1 MFGGAPTFPSYLL
14 PLALVFFCACGNTS
28 TDAEAEGTPT
38 AQTAKTEATQ
48 AEIPTVT
55 LHTATSGRLPLRRQA
70 TGKLRARREVVLKSR
85 AGGEVLTAPTEGTYY
100 KEGALLLATAPRPLE
115 LARDRATV
123 ELEAA
128 AFRERDLLLRLST
141 NLPPG
146 DSMSIT
152 DLARANIHIQSGIP
166 AAEVALAEAEYQ
178 LSLAQLY
185 APFSGRAADV
195 KVQAGA
201 RVGPGE
207 EICTL
212 TDPNSLE
219 VEFSLLE
226 QELASTQVLRPRS
239 AELQSKVFVSP
250 VANPELRLPATLD
263 ILNPKVGPGGLLRVR
278 ARLRNYAKA
287 GLYPGMNVTVTLET
301 LAPSAILLPKSAVV
315 ERSGRTLVFAYDAE
329 SGRAKWLYVTVGFE
343 NDELVG
349 VVEGVE
355 ADQSII
361 IEGNFTLD
369 HDSRVRV
376 KQ

>member
-1 MFGGAPTFPSYLL
+1 
-14 PLALVFFCACGNTS
+14 
-28 TDAEAEGTPT
+28 
-38 AQTAKTEATQ
+38 
-48 AEIPTVT
+48 
-55 LHTATSGRLPLRRQA
+55 
-70 TGKLRARREVVLKSR
+70 
-85 AGGEVLTAPTEGTYY
+85 
-100 KEGALLLATAPRPLE
+100 
-115 LARDRATV
+115 
-123 ELEAA
+123 
-128 AFRERDLLLRLST
+128 
-141 NLPPG
+141 
-146 DSMSIT
+146 MSIT
-152 DLARANIHIQSGIP
+152 ELARANIHIQSGIR

-178 LSLAQLY
+178 LSLAHLY

-226 QELASTQVLRPRS
+226 QELASTQV
-239 AELQSKVFVSP
+239 QSKVFVSP

-287 GLYPGMNVTVTLET
+287 RLYPGYERYRYAGNACPTCHPPAQICCSWNAPA
-301 LAPSAILLPKSAVV
+301 APSSLP
-315 ERSGRTLVFAYDAE
+315 TTAE

-343 NDELVG
+343 NDELMG
-349 VVEGVE
+349 VVEGLEVG
-355 ADQSII
+355 QSIA
-361 IEGNFTLD
+361 IEGNFTPD

-376 KQ
+376 VED